1 MSTIQN
7 DRFLRA
13 LRREPVDRPPVWIM
27 RQAGRYLPEYRA
39 TREIA
44 GSFMDLCKNPEL
56 CSEVVRQPLD
66 RFPQLDAAILFSDI
80 LTVPDAMGL
89 GLRFE
94 AGEGP
99 VFDNPVRS
107 ASDIHALPV
116 PDPEVEL
123 RYVMDAVRTIR
134 TDLNGRVPLIGF
146 AGSPWTIAC
155 YAVEGGSSKNFH
167 RVKGLRYTDPSALHV
182 LLDKITQ
189 STIAYLQ
196 GQLAAGAQA
205 LMVFDTWGGQLS
217 AADFKV
223 FSLQYGQRIRQAI
236 PANIPVIWF
245 TKGGGQWL
253 EAQIDAGFDGLGLDW
268 TTDLALAR
276 ARYGKHVTLQGNLD
290 PATLLGSA
298 QIIAQATRNT
308 LEAAG
313 TEPGYIF
320 NLGHGITPDVGPEA
334 LQTVLE
340 TVDSYRPNT

>member
-1 MSTIQN
+1 MSTLQN
-7 DRFLRA
+7 DRFLKA

-39 TREIA
+39 TREKA
-44 GSFMDLCKNPEL
+44 GSFLALCKNPEL

-66 RFPQLDAAILFSDI
+66 RFPQIDAAILFSDI

-94 AGEGP
+94 TGEGP

-107 ASDIHALPV
+107 AAQIASLPV
-116 PDPEVEL
+116 PDPETEL
-123 RYVMDAVRTIR
+123 RYVMDAVRTIKA
-134 TDLNGRVPLIGF
+134 DLAGRVPLIGF

-167 RVKGLRYTDPSALHV
+167 RVKGLRFTDPSALHL

-189 STIAYLQ
+189 TTIAYLQ
-196 GQLAAGAQA
+196 GQLAAGAEV

-217 AADFKV
+217 AADFEE
-223 FSLQYGQRIRQAI
+223 FSLAYGRRIRDAI
-236 PANIPVIWF
+236 PADIPMIWF

-253 EAQIDAGFDGLGLDW
+253 AAQINAGFNGLGLDW
-268 TTDLALAR
+268 TADLRKVR
-276 ARYGKHVTLQGNLD
+276 AEFGHRVTFQGNLD
-290 PATLLGSA
+290 PATLLGSPEL
-298 QIIAQATRNT
+298 IAQSTRST
-308 LEAAG
+308 LQAAG
-313 TEPGYIF
+313 PEPGYIF

-334 LQTVLE
+334 LETVLQTVAAFH
-340 TVDSYRPNT
+340 Y